1 MKKSKYLFVFGVFI
15 FIFTFFSVSSKISFD
30 NIFGLGSS
38 IELENPGEKGTVKLE
53 KPVFIR
59 IFKEER
65 KLEIWQENTSGKYEL
80 YKTYDICTYSGGLGP
95 KKKEG
100 DKKTPEGFY
109 STEKSL
115 LNPNSSYHLSFNI
128 GYPNEYDKAHGYTGS
143 LIMIH
148 GDCVSI
154 GCFAMTDPYIEEIYS
169 IVEGALANGQKKID
183 IHVFPFKMTTK
194 NMSKYNGSEYYDF
207 WKELKPV
214 YDYFEKNKMVP
225 KVGVIDKKYVLEEQA
240 DSL

>member
-1 MKKSKYLFVFGVFI
+1 MKKGKYLFMFGVFL
-15 FIFTFFSVSSKISFD
+15 FIFTFVSISKKINFD
-30 NIFGLGSS
+30 DIMNFGIDLEQENSS
-38 IELENPGEKGTVKLE
+38 EKGNIELG
-53 KPVFIR
+53 KPMFIR

-65 KLEIWQENTSGKYEL
+65 KLEIWQENTTGKYEL
-80 YKTYDICTYSGGLGP
+80 YKSYDICTYSGGLGP

-109 STEKSL
+109 STDKSS

-169 IVEGALANGQKKID
+169 IVERALVNGQNKVY
-183 IHVFPFKMTTK
+183 IHIFPFKMTAK
-194 NMSKYNGSEYYDF
+194 NMSKYSGSEYYDF
-207 WKELKPV
+207 WQELKPV
-214 YDYFEKNKMVP
+214 YDYFEKTKIVP
-225 KVGVIDKKYVLEEQA
+225 EIKVANKKYVLEQ
-240 DSL
+240 

>member
-30 NIFGLGSS
+30 NIFGLGSGS
-38 IELENPGEKGTVKLE
+38 ELEKGNIELG

-65 KLEIWQENTSGKYEL
+65 ELEIWQENTAGKYEL
-80 YKTYDICTYSGGLGP
+80 YKAYDICTYSGGLGP

-109 STEKSL
+109 STEKSS

-169 IVEGALANGQKKID
+169 IVEKALISGQKKIY

-194 NMSKYNGSEYYDF
+194 NMSKYSGSEYYDF
-207 WKELKPV
+207 WKELKPG
-214 YDYFEKNKMVP
+214 YDYFEKNKTFP
-225 KVGVIDKKYVLEEQA
+225 IVGVIDKKYVLEEQA
-240 DSL
+240 E

>member
-30 NIFGLGSS
+30 NIFGLGSGS
-38 IELENPGEKGTVKLE
+38 ELEKGNIELG

-65 KLEIWQENTSGKYEL
+65 ELEIWQENTAGKYEL
-80 YKTYDICTYSGGLGP
+80 YKAYDICMYSGGLGP

-109 STEKSL
+109 STEKSS

-154 GCFAMTDPYIEEIYS
+154 GCFAMTDPYIEEIYT
-169 IVEGALANGQKKID
+169 IVEKALTSGQKKIY

-194 NMSKYNGSEYYDF
+194 NMSKYSGSEYYDF
-207 WKELKPV
+207 WKELKPG
-214 YDYFEKNKMVP
+214 YDYFEKNKTVP
-225 KVGVIDKKYVLEEQA
+225 IVGVIDKKYVLEEQA
-240 DSL
+240 E

>member
-1 MKKSKYLFVFGVFI
+1 MKKSKYLFVFGVFV

-38 IELENPGEKGTVKLE
+38 IDRENPSEKGNVKLE

-109 STEKSL
+109 STEKSS

-169 IVEGALANGQKKID
+169 IVEGALANGQKKIN

-194 NMSKYNGSEYYDF
+194 NMSKYSGSEYYDF

-225 KVGVIDKKYVLEEQA
+225 KVSVINKKYVLEEQA
-240 DSL
+240 D

>member
-38 IELENPGEKGTVKLE
+38 IELENPGEKGNVKLE

-169 IVEGALANGQKKID
+169 IVEGALVNGQKKID

>member
-1 MKKSKYLFVFGVFI
+1 MKKSKYLFVFGVFV

-38 IELENPGEKGTVKLE
+38 IDRENPSEKGNVKLE

-65 KLEIWQENTSGKYEL
+65 KLEIWQENASGKYEL
-80 YKTYDICTYSGGLGP
+80 YKAYDICTYSGGLGP

-109 STEKSL
+109 STEKSS

-128 GYPNEYDKAHGYTGS
+128 GYPNEYDKSHGYTGS

-169 IVEGALANGQKKID
+169 IVEGALVNGQKKID

-194 NMSKYNGSEYYDF
+194 NMSKYSGSEHYDF